1 MRLDNGVGLTASVQR
16 IKPMSGVVVDDSS
29 AVTLGVDYTAA
40 ATWKASGQVQWQTST
55 TSSSWLLTGA
65 LANKLGDS
73 WTLLNRGLYSE
84 QSNLGA
90 GGGTRE
96 LITAQSGVAYRPVE
110 TDVWNALGRIE
121 YKQDSDSTLGP
132 GLNRDESGLIL
143 STHLN
148 VQPNRNWVMSA
159 RYAAKWGSDKSNG
172 ISSRSFT
179 QLIGGR
185 STWDLTQHWDVSLQA
200 YRMWGDGAAETAV
213 GVEVGYLAWKNMW
226 VSVGYNVKGFKA
238 ADMTGEAYTQ
248 RGLYLRVRFKFD
260 ENVLGEPAA
269 AATPSTSRT
278 AAPQS

>member
-1 MRLDNGVGLTASVQR
+1 
-16 IKPMSGVVVDDSS
+16 
-29 AVTLGVDYTAA
+29 
-40 ATWKASGQVQWQTST
+40 
-55 TSSSWLLTGA
+55 
-65 LANKLGDS
+65 
-73 WTLLNRGLYSE
+73 
-84 QSNLGA
+84 
-90 GGGTRE
+90 
-96 LITAQSGVAYRPVE
+96 
-110 TDVWNALGRIE
+110 
-121 YKQDSDSTLGP
+121 
-132 GLNRDESGLIL
+132 
-143 STHLN
+143 
-148 VQPNRNWVMSA
+148 MSA